1 MSPVVGSELTTR
13 SVRALWFATLM
24 LAALGMTM
32 GAAHVLELPAKMRYD
47 PHTYALVNS
56 TLYPL
61 FASVGGTLQVL
72 AIVAS
77 LCLAVRVRTEGAV
90 FRPTLFGALC
100 LVLSLGLWFVLV
112 QPVNSEWAR
121 LAVAASA
128 TVADAYG
135 RLRSTWEYGHV
146 AACAVWFLGVGVLVH
161 SALRT
166 PAHLR

>member
-1 MSPVVGSELTTR
+1 MS
-13 SVRALWFATLM
+13 
-24 LAALGMTM
+24 
-32 GAAHVLELPAKMRYD
+32 HVARGQPMAPDIRR
-47 PHTYALVNS
+47 V
-56 TLYPL
+56 
-61 FASVGGTLQVL
+61 
-72 AIVAS
+72 

-121 LAVAASA
+121 LAGAASA

-135 RLRSTWEYGHV
+135 RLRSMWEYGHV
-146 AACAVWFLGVGVLVH
+146 AAFAVWFLGVGVLVH